1 SHEGYPGASKIQVPM
16 ILNRKE
22 ATLMKLFVGLDVSS
36 FDIKVCFLNSDGD
49 QIKSFTVNNDLP
61 VAMHLRDYIL
71 NTTKGQS
78 IGVLIIWLESTS
90 VYSFHPSMFLD
101 NDESLQALG
110 AKVYVM
116 NPKQIAN
123 FKNSYND
130 MDKTDEI

>member
-1 SHEGYPGASKIQVPM
+1 M

-49 QIKSFTVNNDLP
+49 QIKSFTVSNDLQ
-61 VAMHLRDYIL
+61 VAMYLCDMIL
-71 NTTKGQS
+71 ITTKGQS
-78 IGVLIIWLESTS
+78 IDVLRIWLESIS
-90 VYSFHPSMFLD
+90 VYSFHLSMFLV

-123 FKNSYND
+123 FKKSYTA
-130 MDKTDEI
+130 MDKTDE